1 MVHSIM
7 GFNNAVISKVTWPE
21 LVFLKEMKCPHKSQF
36 RRVTIYISGAKLA
49 NDLVYGSD
57 LFQG

>member
-1 MVHSIM
+1 M
-7 GFNNAVISKVTWPE
+7 GFNNAVISKVTWPKTGVCE
-21 LVFLKEMKCPHKSQF
+21 KMKCPYKSQF
-36 RRVTIYISGAKLA
+36 RRVTIYIIGVKFA